1 MICPTGKSVP
11 LLANHV
17 QAALPMMRLGVAASI
32 VWIVI
37 AGWLASR
44 DETWRAA
51 WRLHCHL
58 TADPSCTGTTVFLVV
73 HWPVIAACL
82 FGPVVLGR
90 LVGGL
95 VTLRRGISR
104 SDT

>member
-1 MICPTGKSVP
+1 
-11 LLANHV
+11 
-17 QAALPMMRLGVAASI
+17 MMRLGVAASI

-58 TADPSCTGTTVFLVV
+58 TADTSCTGTTVFLVV